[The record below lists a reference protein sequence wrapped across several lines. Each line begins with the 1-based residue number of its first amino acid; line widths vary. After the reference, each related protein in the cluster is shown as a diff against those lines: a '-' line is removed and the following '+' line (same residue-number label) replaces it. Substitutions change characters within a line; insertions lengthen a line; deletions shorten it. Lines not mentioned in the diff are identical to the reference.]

1 MRPSGNRTVRVE
13 RTAPVATVWL
23 DRPRHHNV
31 LDRDGWHA
39 FAEAFEELSADNSL
53 RAVTVRGAGGR
64 AFSAGSDIGAFGA
77 QRETREGVRL
87 YSRAIASAMEAVS
100 GCRHPTVAIIEG
112 ICVGG
117 GLEIAACCD
126 LRVCGESSRFG
137 APIHRL
143 GLTMSYD
150 ELRPLLTLL
159 GSGPLLEILL
169 TGELIDSERALAAGL
184 VHRVWPD
191 GSVVEEG
198 SALVDRIVAGAP
210 SSTGGTRSSSA
221 VSSRVGQ
228 SLPKSGRRCTRRSR
242 RGTTGRAEAPSSKS
256 VRPAFGGNERMG
268 PAR

>member
-1 MRPSGNRTVRVE
+1 M
-13 RTAPVATVWL
+13 WL

-39 FAEAFEELSADNSL
+39 VAEAFEELSADDEV

-64 AFSAGSDIGAFGA
+64 AFSAGSDIGAFTA
-77 QRETREGVRL
+77 QRETPGDVHL

-100 GCRHPTVAIIEG
+100 GCRHPTVAVIEG

-126 LRVCGESSRFG
+126 LRICGESSRFG

-159 GSGPLLEILL
+159 GPATLLEILL
-169 TGELIDSERALAAGL
+169 TGELIDAERALAAGL
-184 VHRVWPD
+184 VSHVWPD
-191 GSVVEEG
+191 GSVAEEG
-198 SALVDRIVAGAP
+198 RALVDRIVAGAP
-210 SSTGGTRSSSA
+210 LVNRWHKKFIRRLLEGGTISAEEGAEVHEAFETSDYREGRSA
-221 VSSRVGQ
+221 FLEKRA
-228 SLPKSGRRCTRRSR
+228 PRF
-242 RGTTGRAEAPSSKS
+242 RGA
-256 VRPAFGGNERMG
+256 
-268 PAR
+268 